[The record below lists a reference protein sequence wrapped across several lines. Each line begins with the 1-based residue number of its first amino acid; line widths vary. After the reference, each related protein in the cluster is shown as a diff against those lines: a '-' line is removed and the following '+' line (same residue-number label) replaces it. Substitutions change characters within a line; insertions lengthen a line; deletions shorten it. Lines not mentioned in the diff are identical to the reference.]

1 VDREKLTDFSIRMN
15 SKTNIDEIQAMVDL
29 FKDNQ
34 DNPVQNINYF
44 TDWLNQLSNDIF
56 VKKKANSKYQVL
68 NEEGFNHKRWY
79 DAECKFLQKRMFAA
93 RKFGKKSVTFCK
105 WRNKYINSCKR
116 KKLAFEMMMSEKLAS
131 LRCSNS
137 KAFWNLLKE
146 GFGANKIGNIDMKDW
161 AAHFSSLLSSYE
173 EVPNSDFEERHI
185 KVDEL
190 DKEFSI
196 QEIRE
201 AIFYHLKCHKAS
213 GPDGVLN
220 EVLKWSLEWTQNVIL
235 LLFNQLW
242 RSEIY
247 PANWNEVFLLPI
259 HKNGSYKDP
268 NNYRGIAITSCLGK
282 LFCILINKRL
292 YNWAEKNQKLSRWQ
306 GGFRRRMGCDV
317 QSFRLLAAILH
328 QFSQKK
334 GYKGRKQG
342 RVFA

>member
-1 VDREKLTDFSIRMN
+1 
-15 SKTNIDEIQAMVDL
+15 
-29 FKDNQ
+29 
-34 DNPVQNINYF
+34 
-44 TDWLNQLSNDIF
+44 
-56 VKKKANSKYQVL
+56 
-68 NEEGFNHKRWY
+68 
-79 DAECKFLQKRMFAA
+79 
-93 RKFGKKSVTFCK
+93 
-105 WRNKYINSCKR
+105 
-116 KKLAFEMMMSEKLAS
+116 MMMSEKLAS

-292 YNWAEKNQKLSRWQ
+292 YNWVEKNQKLSRWQ

-317 QSFRLLAAILH
+317 QSFRLLATILH

-342 RVFA
+342 RVFACFVDFKKAYDSVKHALLWKKLQQIGISTKILNLLKDMYRNISCRVKVKGSLSDEFTYSIGVRQGCVLSPLLFNLFINDVAELVEKEKCGGFCRCAYCKS